1 MEIKNVNTNSNKNL
15 QLISTYGE
23 NNQHTWIDLLEFKY
37 EVDGNIFTVRDVFTK
52 VFELEERNKALREGL
67 KSTLDTITNVETLTT
82 TSIDLLDVRTLRL
95 QKDLD
100 ELKTKLTIL
109 LN

>member
-23 NNQHTWIDLLEFKY
+23 NNQHKYIDLLEFKY
-37 EVDGNIFTVRDVFTK
+37 NVDGLVFTIRDIFTK
-52 VFELEERNKALREGL
+52 VFEMEENNRNLKIALKDALTAIE
-67 KSTLDTITNVETLTT
+67 NVEILTT
-82 TSIDLLDVRTLRL
+82 TSLDLLDVRTLKL

-100 ELKTKLTIL
+100 EIKDKIKIL
-109 LN
+109 L